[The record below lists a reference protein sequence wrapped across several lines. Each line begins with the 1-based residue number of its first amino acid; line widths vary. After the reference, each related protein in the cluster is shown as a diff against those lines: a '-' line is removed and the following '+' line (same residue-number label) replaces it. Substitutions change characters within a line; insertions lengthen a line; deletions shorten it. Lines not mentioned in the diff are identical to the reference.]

1 MPRKNAAAPKQDL
14 CYDAPMK
21 AVAPPD
27 VAKKVVRHRKPSI
40 HKRYIVTPATAEE
53 ISRAVGVTKKDVA
66 IVDKVMRRLG
76 SLPQDQEEPA
86 KKKTAKSRKPKST
99 GG

>member
-1 MPRKNAAAPKQDL
+1 MPRKNAAAPKQGL

-40 HKRYIVTPATAEE
+40 NKRYIVTPATAEE
-53 ISRAVGVTKKDVA
+53 ISRAVGVTKKDAA
-66 IVDKVMRRLG
+66 IVDKVLRKLG
-76 SLPQDQEEPA
+76 YLPKEEPA
-86 KKKTAKSRKPKST
+86 RKTTRGRKPRKH
-99 GG
+99 